1 MKTLYRLGWPL
12 TFLGLV
18 VILAS
23 TVFFMHQDT
32 DLERQ
37 GQIASDQWRTRAVE
51 TIAGQRARLT
61 VWPGVFIGAAVTALG
76 IVLLDLRRRGQAGL
90 IDREDMERRFEG
102 GRPVG
107 FKPSEPESDSSPD

>member
-37 GQIASDQWRTRAVE
+37 GQIAADQWRTRAAE

-61 VWPGVFIGAAVTALG
+61 VWPGVLIGAALAGLG
-76 IVLLDLRRRGQAGL
+76 ILLLDLRRRQQAGW
-90 IDREDMERRFEG
+90 IDREDMERKFDD
-102 GRPVG
+102 GRPIG
-107 FKPSEPESDSSPD
+107 FKPQEDESD